1 MLSRLLSLWT
11 KNSIPL
17 WIAWKRV
24 NVRLNASLMP
34 TFPLFAMPS
43 FAHHPPTQHGPP
55 PPPACGHRS
64 LPAILSR
71 RFLISFDH
79 CQLIRGQ
86 HLGGRHGNRQDQIFS
101 ALKGGLRFARRG
113 VGNEKYS
120 QNWQL
125 WWPEQSRTEAW
136 VTLHCQ
142 CAFARTWVCTCYL
155 ISPESAAHPMD
166 PVQWERVE
174 WRVICASVYMCGS
187 RSTETYRELQ
197 AAITLDT
204 VYKYFYTH
212 NRFFQRLE
220 RGSGLSIAWTSGAS
234 AQGRQAFLHLH
245 RFTYTPPSARE
256 KHPLVRH

>member
-1 MLSRLLSLWT
+1 MLSSLWA
-11 KNSIPL
+11 KNSTPL
-17 WIAWKRV
+17 WIVWKRV
-24 NVRLNASLMP
+24 NVCLNTSLMS
-34 TFPLFAMPS
+34 TFPFFFLCLPLPTTPLNTAPH
-43 FAHHPPTQHGPP
+43 HHPLAAT
-55 PPPACGHRS
+55 ALS
-64 LPAILSR
+64 AILSR

-120 QNWQL
+120 RDWQL

-136 VTLHCQ
+136 MTRRCQ
-142 CAFARTWVCTCYL
+142 CVFARTWVCTCYL

-166 PVQWERVE
+166 AVQWERVE
-174 WRVICASVYMCGS
+174 WRVICASVYMCGR
-187 RSTETYRELQ
+187 RSVETYRELQ

-234 AQGRQAFLHLH
+234 AQGCQALLHLH
-245 RFTYTPPSARE
+245 SFTYTPPSARE
-256 KHPLVRH
+256 KLLLVHH